1 VRSIALDGILLLLA
15 RMVAVAAALGAAL
28 TAVAAPP
35 YEVGLAANGT
45 LIAATVAEAAAA
57 DAPTVLLI
65 GGLAEDGSA
74 LAVERAAQTYERRPA
89 EQRALNVVAIARAN
103 PSGAPL
109 VFPPTGAAYRE
120 HAESHALWR
129 FIATLAPDLVLVAGG
144 DLGLVAALATEA
156 PGGVGRVPA
165 RPWGGDDEWMSL
177 RRTDLGPSA
186 ASAEVTRRL
195 QRTPRVVAEELAAVY
210 GRDFAQPTYINA
222 LALVARARLGAVEDV
237 RRLVEPYVDGRQD
250 SLARPNSLTMAGH
263 VVFTELARATGDPRY
278 VAAVRRVADLGFDE
292 SGAMRESMPYHG
304 EFSDSIFMGATIAA
318 QAGALTGERRYF
330 DLAVR
335 HIAFMQRLVLRADGL
350 YRHQPATDAA
360 WGRGNA
366 FAALGLALTL
376 DELPED
382 HDGRAAV
389 LRSYRDHMAAL
400 LPYQTGPGL
409 WRNVVDHPG
418 AYAEYSAT
426 AMIAF
431 AMQRGLE
438 RGWLKRAPAYRAA
451 VAKAW
456 RAVNARTA
464 SDGALIDVCE
474 STARIESLQGY
485 LQREALLG
493 RDPRGGA
500 MAMLLATELMN

>member
-1 VRSIALDGILLLLA
+1 VRPIALSRPWCSA
-15 RMVAVAAALGAAL
+15 RIVAAAAALGAAF
-28 TAVAAPP
+28 TAVTARA
-35 YEVGLAANGT
+35 YEVGLAADGT
-45 LIAATVAEAAAA
+45 LIAATVSAAA
-57 DAPTVLLI
+57 DANAPTVLLL

-74 LAVERAAQTYERRPA
+74 LAVERAAQEYERRPA
-89 EQRALNVVAIARAN
+89 RRRAVTLVAIARAN
-103 PSGAPL
+103 PARAPL
-109 VFPPTGAAYRE
+109 VFPPTGAAYRDN
-120 HAESHALWR
+120 AESHALWR
-129 FIATLAPDLVLVAGG
+129 FMGTLAPDLVLVAGE
-144 DLGLVAALATEA
+144 DHGLVAALAAETPA
-156 PGGVGRVPA
+156 GIGRVA
-165 RPWGGDDEWMSL
+165 GRLWRGADELLSL
-177 RRTDLGPSA
+177 RRADVGRSA
-186 ASAEVTRRL
+186 ASAEVARRL
-195 QRTPRVVAEELAAVY
+195 RRAPRDVAAELAAVY
-210 GRDFAQPTYINA
+210 GQDFAQPTYINA
-222 LALVARARLGAVEDV
+222 LALVARARLGAIDDV
-237 RRLVEPYVDGRQD
+237 RRLVEPYVDGRRD

-335 HIAFMQRLVLRADGL
+335 HIAFMQRLVLRPDGL

-366 FAALGLALTL
+366 FAALGLTLTL
-376 DELPED
+376 DELPEG

-389 LRSYRDHMAAL
+389 LRSYREHMAAL
-400 LPYQTGPGL
+400 LPYQTAGGL

-431 AMQRGLE
+431 AMQLGLE
-438 RGWLKRAPAYRAA
+438 RGWLEPADAYRAA
-451 VAKAW
+451 VDAAW
-456 RAVNARTA
+456 RAVNARTG
-464 SDGALIDVCE
+464 SDGTLVDVCE